1 MTKVAATFAAVFWAL
16 DAMRVT
22 NDLLLAIGLEESAAK
37 IASVAGILVSVG
49 IIVGQVRRI
58 CRWVDKSKDAIE
70 HLEVLFEMDK
80 RLDEFAE
87 SVDERIERIEARLQI
102 PGTERRV
109 TDH

>member
-16 DAMRVT
+16 GVMRVT

-58 CRWVDKSKDAIE
+58 CRWADKSIDAIE
-70 HLEVLFEMDK
+70 VVFEMDK

>member
-1 MTKVAATFAAVFWAL
+1 MTKIAATFAGVFWA
-16 DAMRVT
+16 
-22 NDLLLAIGLEESAAK
+22 LLLAIGLEESAAK

-58 CRWVDKSKDAIE
+58 CRWVDERIE
-70 HLEVLFEMDK
+70 PIEVLLEMDK

-102 PGTERRV
+102 PGTGRV

>member
-16 DAMRVT
+16 GAMRVT

-49 IIVGQVRRI
+49 VIVGQVRRI
-58 CRWVDKSKDAIE
+58 CRWADKSKDAI
-70 HLEVLFEMDK
+70 EVLFEMDK

>member
-16 DAMRVT
+16 GVMRVT

-58 CRWVDKSKDAIE
+58 CRWADKSIDAIE
-70 HLEVLFEMDK
+70 VVFEMDK
-80 RLDEFAE
+80 RLDEFAA
-87 SVDERIERIEARLQI
+87 SVDERIGRIEARLQI

>member
-16 DAMRVT
+16 GVMRVT

-58 CRWVDKSKDAIE
+58 CRWADKSIDAIE
-70 HLEVLFEMDK
+70 VVFEMDK

-87 SVDERIERIEARLQI
+87 SVDERIGRIEARLQI

>member
-1 MTKVAATFAAVFWAL
+1 MTKIAATFAGVFWAL
-16 DAMRVT
+16 GAIRVT
-22 NDLLLAIGLEESAAK
+22 NDLLLAIGLEEFAAK

-58 CRWVDKSKDAIE
+58 CRWVDERIE
-70 HLEVLFEMDK
+70 PIEVLFEMDK
-80 RLDEFAE
+80 RLDEFVE

>member
-1 MTKVAATFAAVFWAL
+1 MTKVAATFAAVFGAL
-16 DAMRVT
+16 GAMRVT

-58 CRWVDKSKDAIE
+58 CRWADKSIDAIE
-70 HLEVLFEMDK
+70 VVFEMDK
-80 RLDEFAE
+80 RLDEFAA
-87 SVDERIERIEARLQI
+87 SVDERIGRIEARLQI

>member
-58 CRWVDKSKDAIE
+58 CRWADKSIDAIE
-70 HLEVLFEMDK
+70 VAFEMDK
-80 RLDEFAE
+80 RLDEFAA
-87 SVDERIERIEARLQI
+87 SVDERIGRIEARLQI